1 MDQRGEGLT
10 APLLVRRA
18 QDRGKQDQLGMGL
31 QGAAGCRGLQGVGL
45 QGAGLQGEAGCRG
58 LQGVRLQ
65 GEAGCRGL
73 QEEAGCRGLQ
83 GAGLQGEAGC
93 RGLQAEAGCRGLR
106 VGLQGM
112 AGFQGAGDMLPEV
125 GVLSHHHRKGEGPPA
140 SQWRDEGV
148 GHPASQWRDEG
159 EGPVQA
165 VWGKLLD
172 KVLGCHSFAEQQQ
185 QW

>member
-31 QGAAGCRGLQGVGL
+31 QGAAGRRELQGEELQGTGLQETAGGRGLQGVGR

-58 LQGVRLQ
+58 LQG
-65 GEAGCRGL
+65 GAGCR
-73 QEEAGCRGLQ
+73 
-83 GAGLQGEAGC
+83 GLQGEAGC
-93 RGLQAEAGCRGLR
+93 RGLQGEAGCRGLQGEAGCR
-106 VGLQGM
+106 GLQGAELQGT

-125 GVLSHHHRKGEGPPA
+125 GVLSHRHRKGA
-140 SQWRDEGV
+140 
-148 GHPASQWRDEG
+148 GHPAAWWRDEG
-159 EGPVQA
+159 EGPVQVA
-165 VWGKLLD
+165 WGKLLD